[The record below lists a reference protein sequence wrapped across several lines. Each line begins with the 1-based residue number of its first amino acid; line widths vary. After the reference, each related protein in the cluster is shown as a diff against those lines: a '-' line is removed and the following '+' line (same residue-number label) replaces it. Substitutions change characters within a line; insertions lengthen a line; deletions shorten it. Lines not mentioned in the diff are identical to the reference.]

1 MEPYLNKGK
10 CMQKKEN
17 FEEINR
23 LFESGDRSEN
33 TMNLVWEANKGLIH
47 HQIRKLANGRKL
59 PPEIEREIYETGDM
73 ALLTAIMQYDAAKG
87 VPFAGFA
94 SIVIRNDIKREFH
107 DMVQDGRLYEES
119 LEDIGDVEDEVSGSA
134 EDQFFLTEECE
145 ERVKNIC
152 QWIDELKNVKKKDL
166 WKKIFLGRL
175 GLVNGTPETVNELKR
190 VHKIKRSEIMKILA
204 RCKDLVM
211 EKSGISRAEDNE
223 TKKEMLQPRDW
234 HLLNYIIKC
243 NSKAPAPDPEN
254 PLWKKDP
261 YLGMDT
267 TVLFPNREKILKDE
281 VLSEYF
287 FSVDT
292 VSDAIKRLER
302 IKNCKFEKIGRH
314 QGFKILNP
322 EEVTKITEKD
332 LMISSVIYLLLK
344 EYANTPYKKIF
355 ENMWKKFQES
365 EGVIAEDMS
374 FLEKEPLFVITDPL
388 PKIDDKVFHKVYSA
402 CRKQKTIEFDYSSA
416 SSGDGTHVV
425 DPYLVVSQKGSW
437 YVLAWQHSSK
447 DFRWFSFT
455 RFASV
460 PVVKGKYIPQE
471 NFNREDW
478 LDLKQGI
485 LWSEESIKVK
495 LLVHKE
501 LARFMSERV
510 WFENQMESWYNDGT
524 VVLEFETKHSVSPK
538 FPQDLVRFIMNWSPH
553 IEVLEPESLRNEVKN
568 LALKV
573 ANYYK

>member
-1 MEPYLNKGK
+1 
-10 CMQKKEN
+10 MQKKQN

-23 LFESGDRSEN
+23 IFEEGDRSDQV
-33 TMNLVWEANKGLIH
+33 MNQMWKANKGLVH
-47 HQIRKLANGRKL
+47 HQIRKLSNGRKL
-59 PPEIEREIYETGDM
+59 PLEIEKELYDTGDM
-73 ALLTAIMQYDAAKG
+73 ALLNAIMQYDAGHG
-87 VPFAGFA
+87 VSFAAYA
-94 SIVIRNDIKREFH
+94 SIIIRNDIRREFR
-107 DMVQDGRLYEES
+107 DMVLEGRLYEES
-119 LEDIGDVEDEVSGSA
+119 LEDMGDVEDETSGSG
-134 EDQFFLTEECE
+134 EDLFFLTEERE
-145 ERVKNIC
+145 ERRDSIC
-152 QWIDELKNVKKKDL
+152 KWIDELNNVKKKDL
-166 WKKIFLGRL
+166 WKKVFLGRL
-175 GLVNGTPETVNELKR
+175 GLINGKPETVNELKR
-190 VHKIKRSEIMKILA
+190 AYKVKRSEIKKILA
-204 RCKDLVM
+204 RCMDLVL
-211 EKSGISRAEDNE
+211 EKSGINQIEETE

-243 NSKAPAPDPEN
+243 NSRAPAPDPGNQAWE
-254 PLWKKDP
+254 KDP
-261 YLGMDT
+261 YLGMDI

-281 VLSEYF
+281 VLSDHF

-314 QGFKILNP
+314 QGYKILNP

-374 FLEKEPLFVITDPL
+374 FLEKEPLYVITDPL
-388 PKIDDKVFHKVYSA
+388 PKIDDKVFRKVYSA

-416 SSGDGTHVV
+416 SSGEGTHVV

-501 LARFMSERV
+501 LAKFMAERV
-510 WFENQMESWYNDGT
+510 WFENQTESWYKDGT
-524 VVLEFETKHSVSPK
+524 VMLEFETKHSPSPE

-553 IEVLEPESLRNEVKN
+553 IEVLEPESLREEVKN
-568 LALKV
+568 LAVKV